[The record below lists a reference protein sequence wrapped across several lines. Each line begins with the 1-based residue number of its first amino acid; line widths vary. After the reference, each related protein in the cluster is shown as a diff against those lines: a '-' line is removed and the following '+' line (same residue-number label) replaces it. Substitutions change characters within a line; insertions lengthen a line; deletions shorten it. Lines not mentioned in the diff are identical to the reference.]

1 MNSFTLLGYFLL
13 GAAGSIEAV
22 ANYPQSP
29 CLREAALTMLRGQF
43 HFEAIPNLF
52 MNEFDAW
59 CQRLATRLMPLSEL
73 AIEPERIAQ
82 AAVTLILRP
91 HADGAEGFVIKRAE
105 HPRDP
110 WSGHLALPGGRADA
124 TDEDLRATALRE
136 VWEEIGVQLNEN
148 ALLGRLPKLVPNNPR
163 LPRIEIT
170 PFVAIAP
177 AAFEVAHASA
187 EVAASFWVSVA
198 ALKAK
203 GMSDKFTMMFDG
215 AERAWPAYPSAG
227 GPIWGITGRILSDFL
242 KLTD

>member
-1 MNSFTLLGYFLL
+1 
-13 GAAGSIEAV
+13 
-22 ANYPQSP
+22 
-29 CLREAALTMLRGQF
+29 MLRGQF
-43 HFEAIPNLF
+43 YLAAILPSF

-59 CQRLATRLMPLSEL
+59 CQRLSTRLLPLSEL
-73 AIEPERIAQ
+73 AIERERIAQ

-91 HADGAEGFVIKRAE
+91 HAEGASGLIIKRAE

-124 TDEDLRATALRE
+124 TDEDLRVTAMRE
-136 VWEEIGVQLNEN
+136 VAEEIGVQLNES
-148 ALLGRLPKLVPNNPR
+148 AFLGRLPKLVPNSPR

-170 PFVAIAP
+170 PFVAVAP
-177 AAFEVAHASA
+177 SVFDVTHASA

-198 ALKAK
+198 ALKTQ
-203 GMSDKFTMMFDG
+203 GMSDQFTMTMEG

-242 KLTD
+242 RLV

>member
-1 MNSFTLLGYFLL
+1 MND
-13 GAAGSIEAV
+13 
-22 ANYPQSP
+22 
-29 CLREAALTMLRGQF
+29 
-43 HFEAIPNLF
+43 
-52 MNEFDAW
+52 FDAW

-73 AIEPERIAQ
+73 AIEQERIAQ

-91 HADGAEGFVIKRAE
+91 HQDGVEGFIIKRAE

-136 VWEEIGVQLNEN
+136 TWEEIGVQLNEN

-170 PFVAIAP
+170 PFVAVAP
-177 AAFEVAHASA
+177 AAFEVQANA

-198 ALKAK
+198 ALEVQ
-203 GMSDKFTMMFDG
+203 GMSDKFTMATEG
-215 AERAWPAYPSAG
+215 VARAWPAYPSAG

-242 KLTD
+242 RLV